1 MGKDRKAPE
10 IPTASLADIA
20 FLLLVFFLVTTTI
33 AADKGISVKL
43 PPWPEDDQEIEIVDV
58 QNRNVLV
65 VLINSA
71 DQLLVEGQ
79 FTDIKELKGITKEFV
94 DNNGRNPELSDNPDK
109 AIVSLKNDRGTSYDI
124 YIQVQNE
131 MKAAYNELR
140 DEKAKEM
147 YGKTYSELR
156 ACRKKSQECVD
167 RSNEI
172 KKMYPIKVSE
182 AEPEAYGES

>member
-71 DQLLVEGQ
+71 DQLLVEGA

-94 DNNGRNPELSDNPDK
+94 DNNGRNPELSDSPSK

-131 MKAAYNELR
+131 LKAAYNELR
-140 DEKAKEM
+140 DATAKDK
-147 YGKTYSELR
+147 YGKTYAELR
-156 ACRKKSQECVD
+156 ACRKESTECKERAD
-167 RSNEI
+167 EI
-172 KKMYPIKVSE
+172 KKLFPLRISE
-182 AEPEAYGES
+182 AEPETY